1 MLVAIP
7 AVFFLLAWLAAAV
20 RVGLRQG
27 FVVATILATAGVV
40 AATELLSLGAWLRSP
55 GLLAFWGGAVVVV
68 ALWLLRRSEL
78 QCCRRRLPELWRG
91 AGRAWGVGRLELVG
105 MAVVLGTVLLIG
117 LVSPP
122 NNWESMAYR
131 MVRAVMWVQH
141 GSVAAYATP
150 YIHQIYYPPLG
161 AYQVTHMLSL
171 GSGDWFV
178 HIPAWVALAGCPLAA
193 SLLARELK
201 QGMRTQLLAAVVAS
215 TLPMALLQGSST
227 QGNLQAAYWVLCFVL
242 LLAQHL
248 HRPARWRLACCGA
261 AAGFAVLA
269 KPTAYV
275 VVPVAA
281 AALGAYGALA
291 CRQPRR
297 TLVALAVAAA
307 IAVGANLGH
316 YTRNWQTFGHPV
328 LPPTG
333 YESLND
339 RFDLTVLTS
348 NLLRNSLVHWSLPS
362 AAFSESVLKAA
373 SAALGG
379 IPEPRAA
386 TAGRTLSEAGLP
398 YRINEGE
405 TPNFLHHWLL
415 FAAAIGLV
423 MQARRHGAA
432 SPRLLN
438 YLLAG
443 WLASIVAFSAVLQW
457 EYWNSRYH
465 VMLFMLG
472 APLAAVFLS
481 RVLAVRARPQ
491 SPSDDWRTRAGALI
505 LLIASVPWLLF
516 KENAP
521 LLPSPAADRPTT
533 SIFSRRR
540 EEGYFSW
547 LGGRV
552 TYRRHVDLAEQI
564 VALQADEVGLE
575 VGLPWVASTYP
586 LIALVNE
593 RRKGT
598 RFAYVGIDGDN
609 PTAALQRPGRPHVLV
624 KAAGRWAWANFDS
637 WRYQRVWT
645 HPDGTALLRRR
656 GPLQVVELDKLDALW
671 SRRLE
676 ARVCEAALAPGGA
689 GAFLQDDL
697 LVYVGVRR
705 PLGGER
711 PPVVGLGRVPVA
723 ERLFETNQRA
733 LGPTRKLRSF
743 PRPTMWERS
752 NDDGTWTVLP
762 NNGASNKVTPRP
774 ADIRARLRAT
784 TVTDCGGRRWHNTA
798 GPSAPVA
805 PRDGS
810 GEPQPPVRH
819 ERPRQMVVR
828 AEFRAPGTPPEG
840 DQRVMRTE
848 VALHFRQVPTFG
860 AAGVVAIRIGPAHL
874 QRLHVTDVGIDG
886 RVRWQQSLPIPAR
899 TPRGGE

>member
-1 MLVAIP
+1 MGIVSVGVAIP
-7 AVFFLLAWLAAAV
+7 AAFFLLAWLAAAV

-27 FVVATILATAGVV
+27 FVVATIVATAGVV

-68 ALWLLRRSEL
+68 ALWLLRRSER
-78 QCCRRRLPELWRG
+78 QRCRRRLPELWRG
-91 AGRAWGVGRLELVG
+91 AARVWGIGRLELVG
-105 MAVVLGTVLLIG
+105 MAAVLGTVLLIG

-122 NNWESMAYR
+122 NNWESMSYR
-131 MVRAVMWVQH
+131 MVRAVMWLQH

-150 YIHQIYYPPLG
+150 YIDQIYHPPLG
-161 AYQVTHMLSL
+161 AYQVAHLLSL
-171 GSGDWFV
+171 GGGDWFV

-227 QGNLQAAYWVLCFVL
+227 QGNMQAAYWVLCFAL

-275 VVPVAA
+275 VVPVVAV
-281 AALGAYGALA
+281 ALGAYGALA

-328 LPPTG
+328 MPPTA
-333 YESLND
+333 YDSLND
-339 RFDLTVLTS
+339 RFDHTVLTS

-373 SAALGG
+373 SAVLGG

-386 TAGRTLSEAGLP
+386 TAGRTLIEAGLP
-398 YRINEGE
+398 YRMTEAE

-415 FAAAIGLV
+415 FAAAIGLL

-438 YLLAG
+438 HLLAG
-443 WLASIVAFSAVLQW
+443 WLASIVAFSAVFQW
-457 EYWNSRYH
+457 EQWNSRYH

-481 RVLAVRARPQ
+481 RVLAVRRRPQ
-491 SPSDDWRTRAGALI
+491 SPAGDDWRMRAAALI

-516 KENAP
+516 KESAP
-521 LLPSPAADRPTT
+521 LLPIPAVLRPAVHQHVAKPPAT
-533 SIFSRRR
+533 SIFSRPR

-552 TYRRHVDLAEQI
+552 AHQRLVDLAEQI

-575 VGLPWVASTYP
+575 IGLPWVPTTYP

-593 RRKGT
+593 RRKDV
-598 RFAYVGIDGDN
+598 RFVYVGIEGAN
-609 PTAALQRPGRPHVLV
+609 PTAALQRPRPQVLV
-624 KAAGRWAWANFDS
+624 KAGERSAWENFDP
-637 WRYQRVWT
+637 WHYQRVWT

-656 GPLQVVELDKLDALW
+656 GPLQAGQ
-671 SRRLE
+671 SHLE
-676 ARVCEAALAPGGA
+676 FDGP
-689 GAFLQDDL
+689 Q
-697 LVYVGVRR
+697 
-705 PLGGER
+705 
-711 PPVVGLGRVPVA
+711 GRQ
-723 ERLFETNQRA
+723 E
-733 LGPTRKLRSF
+733 
-743 PRPTMWERS
+743 
-752 NDDGTWTVLP
+752 
-762 NNGASNKVTPRP
+762 
-774 ADIRARLRAT
+774 
-784 TVTDCGGRRWHNTA
+784 
-798 GPSAPVA
+798 
-805 PRDGS
+805 
-810 GEPQPPVRH
+810 
-819 ERPRQMVVR
+819 
-828 AEFRAPGTPPEG
+828 
-840 DQRVMRTE
+840 
-848 VALHFRQVPTFG
+848 
-860 AAGVVAIRIGPAHL
+860 
-874 QRLHVTDVGIDG
+874 
-886 RVRWQQSLPIPAR
+886 
-899 TPRGGE
+899 